1 MGKYRFTITASDA
14 FMDEI
19 SGDEIELLRHDLKEI
34 IEDYGFGNVKVSI
47 EDPECISRN
56 ERRKKE

>member
-19 SGDEIELLRHDLKEI
+19 TGDEIEFLRHDLKEI

-47 EDPECISRN
+47 EDPECIRKN